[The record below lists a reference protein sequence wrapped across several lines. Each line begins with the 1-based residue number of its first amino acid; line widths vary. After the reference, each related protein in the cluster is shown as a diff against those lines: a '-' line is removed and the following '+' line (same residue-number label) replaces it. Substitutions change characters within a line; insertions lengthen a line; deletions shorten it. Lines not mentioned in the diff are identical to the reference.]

1 MKQPIIFFKGAVS
14 GTDQYLWL
22 TFGIALGGFIIWW
35 LARTT
40 LVIGHFLKAGR
51 EVLGVEDARRP
62 PWLDFL
68 ASREIRGVYK
78 GRDIYIGVSYSG
90 IKNIF
95 LPLPRVCMTLKETT
109 GYNTGRLTQYAAI
122 ENNTLVFLPKVSLA
136 LGVFDK
142 GFEKVFSKNYL
153 IMALEKMIATAE
165 DLERGHP
172 LKEVFS

>member
-1 MKQPIIFFKGAVS
+1 VKQPIIFFKGAVS
-14 GTDQYLWL
+14 GTDQYLWW
-22 TFGIALGGFIIWW
+22 TFGIALGGFIVWW
-35 LARTT
+35 LVRTT
-40 LVIGHFLKAGR
+40 LVIGHFLKASR
-51 EVLGVEDARRP
+51 EVLGVEAVRLP
-62 PWLDFL
+62 PGLAFL
-68 ASREIRGVYK
+68 ANRQIRGIYK

-95 LPLPRVCMTLKETT
+95 LPLPRICMTLKETM

-153 IMALEKMIATAE
+153 IMALEKMMATAE